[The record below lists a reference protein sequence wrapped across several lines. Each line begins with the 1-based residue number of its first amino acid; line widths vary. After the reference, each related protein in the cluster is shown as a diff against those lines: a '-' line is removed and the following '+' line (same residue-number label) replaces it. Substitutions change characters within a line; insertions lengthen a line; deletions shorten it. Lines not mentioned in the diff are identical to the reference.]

1 MAYDIYMH
9 NKPQEDTTPLT
20 AESPT
25 SQAAESPNLT
35 VKGGVMLGYA
45 AYAAKQVYQTAIEQ
59 TRMNGNES
67 EANITSNMANIGTKA
82 VMAYATGGLSLA
94 TEALSVGSQVY
105 GDIQKRQRENVIR
118 NIENSLRGQK
128 IAPIGGGSFD

>member
-45 AYAAKQVYQTAIEQ
+45 GYAAKQVYQTTVDQIG
-59 TRMNGNES
+59 MNGNEERARVMS
-67 EANITSNMANIGTKA
+67 NIANYATKGL
-82 VMAYATGGLSLA
+82 MAYATGGLSLIP
-94 TEALSVGSQVY
+94 EAISMGSQLY
-105 GDIQKRQRENVIR
+105 GDYQQRDRQNIVKD
-118 NIENSLRGQK
+118 IENTLRGQK

>member
-67 EANITSNMANIGTKA
+67 EANIMSNMANIGTKA

-118 NIENSLRGQK
+118 NIENTLRGQK

>member
-1 MAYDIYMH
+1 MH

-67 EANITSNMANIGTKA
+67 EANIMSNMANIGTKA
-82 VMAYATGGLSLA
+82 VMAYATGGLSLIP
-94 TEALSVGSQVY
+94 EALAVGSQVY